1 MSRAN
6 TSNKRKRKPK
16 RAMKNGYS
24 NGNAGHTRHRTNT
37 NKKKPTE
44 NQKGEQHGP
53 HQNPGC
59 VNPDA
64 REGL

>member
-1 MSRAN
+1 
-6 TSNKRKRKPK
+6 
-16 RAMKNGYS
+16 MKND
-24 NGNAGHTRHRTNT
+24 NPMATPDTQDED
-37 NKKKPTE
+37 KQKKPTE

>member
-1 MSRAN
+1 
-6 TSNKRKRKPK
+6 
-16 RAMKNGYS
+16 MKNGYS

-53 HQNPGC
+53 HKNPGGGGGRWIQ
-59 VNPDA
+59 VLA
-64 REGL
+64 KGYKIFEQIT